1 MPRHRPL
8 RRLALLLLSAVAI
21 AQAAPLAHKGY
32 RLSGV
37 MAAGDS
43 FLGFLELPDGDQVLV
58 RLGSVV
64 DGGKVEQFDA
74 RSLRIRFPDGVVE
87 LSLQGSGKPAPVAA
101 RTAREVVVSG
111 EEQGHVIRR
120 EVDVGEL
127 QAGLDEAN
135 RAARSATPRQS
146 VPAPSAQ
153 QAITQRIAPLV
164 DLPADARVVAVNET
178 QVRSADAAL
187 KLMETTLAQGRPA
200 RLNLETPSGVQR
212 VYLVPARPHAPGTP

>member
-1 MPRHRPL
+1 MLSYRPL
-8 RRLALLLLSAVAI
+8 RCLALLLLSAVAV
-21 AQAAPLAHKGY
+21 AQAAPPAHQGY

-43 FLGFLELPDGDQVLV
+43 YLGFLELPDGAQVLV

-64 DGGKVEQFDA
+64 DGGKVVRFDA
-74 RSLRIRFPDGVVE
+74 RSMRIRFPDSIVE
-87 LSLQGSGKPAPVAA
+87 LSLEGSGKPAAVAA
-101 RTAREVVVSG
+101 RTSQDVVVSG

-127 QAGLDEAN
+127 QAGLDEAD
-135 RAARSATPRQS
+135 RAARSATPRKS

-153 QAITQRIAPLV
+153 QAVTQRIAPLV

-187 KLMETTLAQGRPA
+187 KLVETTLAQGRPV
-200 RLNLETPSGVQR
+200 RLNLETPSGVKR
-212 VYLVPARPHAPGTP
+212 VYLMPARP